1 KDSQQDVR
9 QSAYKE
15 KQKGLDNYNQG
26 DDETIYQSEQE
37 YGHFSTT
44 GLFDTEDDT
53 LRVYRNMM
61 YYSSNYPFPYGAT
74 FGSGGGESS
83 RSNSRRSSIF
93 MPSPSPP
100 APVLD
105 QVAAAAA
112 TTAVVSHISETQ
124 GLVE

>member
-1 KDSQQDVR
+1 MPPYSASTTPALPCSNVFSGSEKVADDKPGFEPECKENTKNDDIDHKVKKKKDSQQDVR

-53 LRVYRNMM
+53 LRVYRNM
-61 YYSSNYPFPYGAT
+61 
-74 FGSGGGESS
+74 
-83 RSNSRRSSIF
+83 
-93 MPSPSPP
+93 
-100 APVLD
+100 
-105 QVAAAAA
+105 
-112 TTAVVSHISETQ
+112 
-124 GLVE
+124 